1 MTHTRIFTK
10 PNGCA
15 GLPGRPNGHALL
27 SPSHAVRPNR
37 APDGAASV
45 DARESPN
52 AAAVSPT
59 APGTEHVEY
68 AEAAPSTEGESDK
81 PRSRRGKSSQKRG
94 AAAEKPPVDI
104 PPGIAPL
111 PADGPGF
118 VDAMHAHVD
127 LYLACARLVKSGD
140 EKIAQ
145 RMVERLLEM
154 SYGKSPTASAGEEAP
169 EFMTDADSAVAR
181 RAAEGAKQ

>member
-1 MTHTRIFTK
+1 MIQHHAKRNS
-10 PNGCA
+10 NGHA
-15 GLPGRPNGHALL
+15 TTAGRPNGHALL
-27 SPSHAVRPNR
+27 SPSHAVSPDRVM
-37 APDGAASV
+37 DGAASV

-59 APGTEHVEY
+59 AAGMEHVEY
-68 AEAAPSTEGESDK
+68 AEAAPSAEGEGHK
-81 PRSRRGKSSQKRG
+81 PQGKKGKPGKTRG

-104 PPGIAPL
+104 PPGIVPL

-118 VDAMHAHVD
+118 VDAMHTHVD
-127 LYLACARLVKSGD
+127 LHLACARLVKSGD

-154 SYGKSPTASAGEEAP
+154 KFGKPPSAVAEENQ
-169 EFMTDADSAVAR
+169 EFVIDIDSAAAR
-181 RAAEGAKQ
+181 RAAERAKQ

>member
-1 MTHTRIFTK
+1 MPHHAKRNS
-10 PNGCA
+10 NGHASLA
-15 GLPGRPNGHALL
+15 GKPNGHALV
-27 SPSHAVRPNR
+27 SPSRAVRPDR
-37 APDGAASV
+37 VMDGAASL

-59 APGTEHVEY
+59 APGTERVEY
-68 AEAAPSTEGESDK
+68 AEAAPSAEGERHK
-81 PRSRRGKSSQKRG
+81 PQEKKGKSGQKRG
-94 AAAEKPPVDI
+94 AAAEKLPVDL

-154 SYGKSPTASAGEEAP
+154 SYGKSPTAAAGEEAP
-169 EFMTDADSAVAR
+169 EFMTDTDSAVAR

>member
-1 MTHTRIFTK
+1 MQHLQRK
-10 PNGCA
+10 SNGHASTA
-15 GLPGRPNGHALL
+15 GRANGHALV
-27 SPSHAVRPNR
+27 SPSHAVRPDR
-37 APDGAASV
+37 VPDGAASL

-52 AAAVSPT
+52 AAAVSST
-59 APGTEHVEY
+59 AAGTERVEY
-68 AEAAPSTEGESDK
+68 AEVAPSAEGEGHK
-81 PRSRRGKSSQKRG
+81 PRGKKGKSGQKRG
-94 AAAEKPPVDI
+94 AAAEKSPVDI

-111 PADGPGF
+111 PSDGPGF

-154 SYGKSPTASAGEEAP
+154 SYGKSPSAAGEEAP
-169 EFMTDADSAVAR
+169 EFVTDSDSEAGR
-181 RAAEGAKQ
+181 RAPEGAKQ